1 MYSNYVAECFTLSGS
16 NPMALYFFRIL
27 NYVCDIIIITIII
40 TVNLYS
46 AFL

>member
-1 MYSNYVAECFTLSGS
+1 MLHTLGFESHG
-16 NPMALYFFRIL
+16 PYTFFRIL
-27 NYVCDIIIITIII
+27 NYVCDIIIIIIIIIII

>member
-1 MYSNYVAECFTLSGS
+1 MQKAHSWKRQRPFKDQRRDDEDDDDDDDMTV
-16 NPMALYFFRIL
+16 
-27 NYVCDIIIITIII
+27 IIIIII